1 MIMKNIKLILVIA
14 GLAGVLLTSCDK
26 SETPDTTTSLSTLQ
40 ADNAF
45 SWTTAILVEMK
56 VTGLPTVIPVSSTL
70 TIALENGS
78 VLFTRL
84 HQMNQNLAINLIVP
98 SDEKKLVLKYGSVSY
113 PVDIL
118 ANQAN
123 FSFIPVVVD

>member
-45 SWTTAILVEMK
+45 SWTTAISVELK
-56 VTGLPTVIPVSSTL
+56 ITGLPTVIPVSSTL

>member
-1 MIMKNIKLILVIA
+1 MAA

-26 SETPDTTTSLSTLQ
+26 SDTPDTTATLATLQ

-45 SWTTAILVEMK
+45 SWTTGISVEMK
-56 VTGLPTVIPVSSTL
+56 ITGLPTVLPVSSTL

-84 HQMNQNLAINLIVP
+84 HQMDQDMTLNLIVP
-98 SDEKKLVLKYGSVSY
+98 SNEKKLVLKFGSVSY
-113 PVDIL
+113 PVNIL
-118 ANQAN
+118 SNQAA
-123 FSFIPVVVD
+123 FSFIPVLID